1 MKSNLRFNE
10 KNYTVKELELEGER
24 VVYRAFENIVYVD
37 NPVDKDIQE
46 LSIFVP
52 EVFYA
57 GKSIN
62 GYNINNAPIFLPN
75 GIGGYMPGRVERPGK
90 DFMGRTNAIFW
101 ALIHGYVVVSVGAR
115 GRKMKDD
122 EGRYIGMAPAA
133 ICDLKAAVRYLRFN
147 KDIIPGD
154 VEKIISNG
162 TSAGGAMSSI
172 LGATGNHPDYEEYL
186 EKIGAVKERD
196 DIFAASCYCPIT
208 NLDNADSAYEW
219 EFNGLNKYSRFKFH
233 PSETGKMKKII
244 IEGEMTELQKQL
256 SDKLKALFPEY
267 LNSLKL
273 KDEYGKEL
281 VLDNDGNGS
290 FKEFIKGKV
299 IESAQIALKRG
310 LDLSKIDWLIIAD
323 GEIKDVDF
331 SKYIEFRGR
340 MKETPAF
347 DNINLGTPENELFG
361 SETKEYRHFTE
372 FSNIYS
378 AVKGEMAEESQVKLM
393 NPMNYIDDN
402 KSDKAKYYRI
412 RHGAI
417 DCDTSLAISAML
429 ALKLENNGI
438 DVDFQY
444 PWGIPHSG
452 DYDLEDL
459 FNWIDRIC
467 K

>member
-1 MKSNLRFNE
+1 
-10 KNYTVKELELEGER
+10 
-24 VVYRAFENIVYVD
+24 
-37 NPVDKDIQE
+37 
-46 LSIFVP
+46 
-52 EVFYA
+52 
-57 GKSIN
+57 
-62 GYNINNAPIFLPN
+62 
-75 GIGGYMPGRVERPGK
+75 
-90 DFMGRTNAIFW
+90 
-101 ALIHGYVVVSVGAR
+101 
-115 GRKMKDD
+115 
-122 EGRYIGMAPAA
+122 
-133 ICDLKAAVRYLRFN
+133 
-147 KDIIPGD
+147 
-154 VEKIISNG
+154 
-162 TSAGGAMSSI
+162 
-172 LGATGNHPDYEEYL
+172 
-186 EKIGAVKERD
+186 
-196 DIFAASCYCPIT
+196 
-208 NLDNADSAYEW
+208 
-219 EFNGLNKYSRFKFH
+219 
-233 PSETGKMKKII
+233 
-244 IEGEMTELQKQL
+244 MTELQKQL

-267 LNSLKL
+267 LNSLRL

-281 VLDNDGNGS
+281 VLDKDGNGS

-310 LDLSKIDWLIIAD
+310 FDLSKIDWLIIAD

-361 SETKEYRHFTE
+361 SETEKCRHFTE